1 MRKFM
6 IAFKHYQHDG
16 NDFYAQLMKT
26 FLRSEFIHCELVFSD
41 GKVGSSNEFTG
52 VNIFEEDL
60 KRNPI
65 YWEFYEIPWYYEAE
79 TRKYVARKVGKPYN
93 WGGVLGSMLYPMGLS
108 QDGFCCADL
117 CYVALCKSGVPLPN
131 HDPESVSPNDLRLM
145 IQKLYPRIYDV

>member
-16 NDFYAQLMKT
+16 KDFYHQLMKT

-52 VNIFEEDL
+52 VNIFKEDRS
-60 KRNPI
+60 RNPL
-65 YWEFYEIPWYYEAE
+65 YWEYYEIPWYYEAE

-93 WGGVLGSMLYPMGLS
+93 WAGVLGSMLYRPIRTCQLAGSLLGMFL
-108 QDGFCCADL
+108 
-117 CYVALCKSGVPLPN
+117 
-131 HDPESVSPNDLRLM
+131 
-145 IQKLYPRIYDV
+145 